1 MKIKQLSA
9 IVSVIIMLFTLTAMF
24 TGCSEKATDYS
35 KYTYDQFKD
44 EKWDE
49 KEISYQFTTFDA
61 SVDEKTLSY
70 FPCVMN
76 LYKDGSVAI
85 YEFWPFKE
93 LKDETLVTYTDK
105 SRNLSYVYYGFWS
118 SEEKEGVTTITTNYV
133 CSDNTAVS
141 KDALMDDMNG
151 WITTIVQLPVR
162 LSVRAVPFLQ
172 FLLRTA
178 RRPIPKPSSGSNLQA
193 MEPYIIKTCRRS
205 MMGLRAALERLQDNN

>member
-151 WITTIVQLPVR
+151 WITTIYDDSAATGTFVR
-162 LSVRAVPFLQ
+162 TGGTVPPILTQDSQKTNTEAVEWIKFTSNVR
-172 FLLRTA
+172 
-178 RRPIPKPSSGSNLQA
+178 K
-193 MEPYIIKTCRRS
+193 
-205 MMGLRAALERLQDNN
+205 